1 MKYYK
6 SKRGYFY
13 KIIGDKKIRISI
25 EEYKMKCKKSAIKG
39 GTVQNNGELEKS
51 DFQISVY
58 GQQFIRL
65 NKNPISQH
73 ITNDILNSI
82 HLKVIRK
89 PWYLGNEPVIFFGGN
104 PDSMYFSY
112 ACYNDSIFSKKINF
126 FELKYGSVNPISI
139 DNILIQDLIELF
151 YGLKNIRKKYPSF
164 MTKLYNTLES
174 EFMKTTRLPFISNI
188 RFTNKNKIKK
198 LTKYSGHDNSY
209 QIKQSLLTLKKFT
222 KNPQEVTNILNR
234 LQHIEKEK
242 NRLWRTEGEVIARR
256 YQQDE
261 FRKLIDSI
269 LQKK

>member
-13 KIIGDKKIRISI
+13 KIIGNKKIRISI

-39 GTVQNNGELEKS
+39 GTVQNNGELEKN
-51 DFQISVY
+51 DFNAY
-58 GQQFIRL
+58 GQGFRRL

-73 ITNDILNSI
+73 ITNDILNLI

-112 ACYNDSIFSKKINF
+112 ACHNDPIFSKKINF
-126 FELKYGSVNPISI
+126 FKLNNSSAIPISI
-139 DNILIQDLIELF
+139 DIISTIDLIELF
-151 YGLKNIRKKYPSF
+151 YGLKNIREQYPSF

-174 EFMKTTRLPFISNI
+174 EFMKTTRLQSISKI
-188 RFTNKNKIKK
+188 RFTNRNKIKE
-198 LTKYSGHDNSY
+198 LTKYSGPDNSS
-209 QIKQSLLTLKKFT
+209 QIKQSLRTLEKFT
-222 KNPQEVTNILNR
+222 KNSREVSNILNQ

-242 NRLWRTEGEVIARR
+242 DRLWRTKGEVEARI